1 MLFRSRLEKLE
12 EIDYDGG
19 VKVVVAISAQMIK
32 LDTGATVWTKAVT
45 KIGNVEKRDVSAVV
59 SAMSN
64 TMDGAM
70 QDLVTP
76 LPAEMSRSA
85 ALKRN

>member
-1 MLFRSRLEKLE
+1 MRAILKR
-12 EIDYDGG
+12 YDSEGIEFLRYFHG
-19 VKVVVAISAQMIK
+19 PYFCREG
-32 LDTGATVWTKAVT
+32 DTGATVWTNAVT
-45 KIGNVEKRDVSAVV
+45 KVGNVEKRDVSAVV

-76 LPAEMSRSA
+76 LPAEMSRSD